1 MADDTGTAAGID
13 EAPRRALILAG
24 GGMRVAWQSGAVLAL
39 DEAGLR
45 FAHGDGTSGGIMT
58 LGMLMSGASPA
69 EMCERWETLDVR
81 DFVSMMP
88 LAEYLGG
95 PTNLMAMG
103 DADGIVGEVFP
114 HLGID
119 PARINAC
126 TQLEGTFNV
135 CNFTTKCCEAIPH
148 DRVDLDLLV
157 AGISLP
163 MFMPPVPAHGALWT
177 DAVWVKDA
185 NLLEAVRRGADELWL
200 IWCIGNTP
208 RYGEGPLEQYVHMIE
223 MSANGA
229 LFAELAQIR
238 DINDRRH
245 AGELVHGSTRPVTVH
260 VVKPAFP
267 LPLDPDFY
275 LGRIDAGTL
284 VAMGYRDAR
293 AYLRSR
299 LPAGV
304 ALDEQATAMEDPP
317 VGVRFRERTRGP
329 VSLTLDG
336 DAAEEGDATLDL
348 TVEIRDI
355 AAFAADPSE
364 PVELVGRFDHPA
376 LDRVH
381 YLEAGAFSVQSPR
394 DGGPGREL
402 AYEALVLHDGE
413 PLHVRGVTLL
423 RDDRGFD
430 AWEDL
435 GTLRL
440 QLSAGADGR
449 GPTVGEGVLRMGAQ
463 RARQMVTSVEPTG
476 CHGIDDRAQAL
487 STFGQL
493 VFGSLWDV
501 YRRGLPR

>member
-1 MADDTGTAAGID
+1 MAHDTDGTAGTEAG
-13 EAPRRALILAG
+13 PRRALILAG
-24 GGMRVAWQSGAVLAL
+24 GGMRVAWQAGVVRAL

-69 EMCERWETLDVR
+69 QLCERWESLDVR

-88 LAEYLGG
+88 LTEYLGG

-103 DADGIVGEVFP
+103 DADGIVDKVFP

-119 PARINAC
+119 VARINAC
-126 TQLEGTFNV
+126 TDLEGTFNV
-135 CNFTTKCCEAIPH
+135 CNFTTKTCEAISH

-163 MFMPPVPAHGALWT
+163 LFMPPVEAHGSLWT
-177 DAVWVKDA
+177 DAVWIKDA

-200 IWCIGNTP
+200 VWCIGNTP

-229 LFAELAQIR
+229 LFAELEQIHE
-238 DINDRRH
+238 INERRR
-245 AGELVHGSTRPVTVH
+245 AGQAVHGSTRPVTVH

-293 AYLRSR
+293 AYLGSRS
-299 LPAGV
+299 PDGV
-304 ALDEQATAMEDPP
+304 DLDDRATAMQDPP
-317 VGVRFRERTRGP
+317 VGVRFRERMRGE
-329 VSLTLDG
+329 LTLGLTGETEKDG
-336 DAAEEGDATLDL
+336 EAALDL
-348 TVEIRDI
+348 TVEIRDV
-355 AAFAADPSE
+355 ASFERDPSP
-364 PVELVGRFDHPA
+364 PVALVGRLDHPA
-376 LDRVH
+376 LGRAH
-381 YLEAGAFSVQSPR
+381 YLEDGTFSVRLPR

-402 AYEALVLHDGE
+402 VYEAVVHPDGDLLHIT
-413 PLHVRGVTLL
+413 GVKLL

-430 AWEDL
+430 MWEDL
-435 GTLRL
+435 GTLRV
-440 QLSAGADGR
+440 QISEGAEGC
-449 GPTVGEGVLRMGAQ
+449 GHTVGEGVFRMGARQ
-463 RARQMVTSVEPTG
+463 ARQMMTSVEPTG
-476 CHGIDDRAQAL
+476 CHGISDRAAAVA
-487 STFGQL
+487 TFGRTI
-493 VFGSLWDV
+493 FGTLWDI
-501 YRRGLPR
+501 YRRGGGG